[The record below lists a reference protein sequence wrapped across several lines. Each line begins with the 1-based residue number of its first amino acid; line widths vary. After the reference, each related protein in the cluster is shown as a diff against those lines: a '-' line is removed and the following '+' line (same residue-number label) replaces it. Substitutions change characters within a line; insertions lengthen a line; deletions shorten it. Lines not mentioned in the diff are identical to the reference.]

1 MTTKYSLV
9 EPQDGGLLLVMVMK
23 DVENGIALTVYD
35 FARDV
40 WSANMMALSSKFLN
54 YHVVDCCRQGHL
66 FGDKQ

>member
-1 MTTKYSLV
+1 M
-9 EPQDGGLLLVMVMK
+9 MVMK

-54 YHVVDCCRQGHL
+54 YNVVDCCRQGHL